1 MWIAAHQRHLT
12 NVERARR
19 HMASSDECNICHN
32 GPEDINHVLR
42 FYTKAR
48 ELWGCWGSGLRYEVL
63 YLLLTAMEIEV
74 RVCQVC
80 RERNGVADKLASLG
94 RKHTLQGRG
103 FVVPPGPVVVIV
115 AEEHE
120 CWDELRAAGA
130 SQVYAA
136 AG

>member
-1 MWIAAHQRHLT
+1 MIFDKVTPAENWDWDRVQDLLDAVLEHMTTTPPPLAHLGDDVPGWRMILDDDY
-12 NVERARR
+12 VERE
-19 HMASSDECNICHN
+19 S
-32 GPEDINHVLR
+32 VL
-42 FYTKAR
+42 
-48 ELWGCWGSGLRYEVL
+48 
-63 YLLLTAMEIEV
+63 V